1 MRRRQRGFTLLELAL
16 VLLVITVLLGGLAV
30 PFTRQIET
38 RRIAETQK
46 AMATIQDA
54 LVGYAMGHSYQC
66 TYDNTGS
73 NPVGPSYCP
82 ATGPANQTVTYHYLP
97 CPASQYSNGQE
108 DRNTTTGQC
117 VFPAPGQPVGLLPWA
132 TLGLP
137 EADAWGNTYSYD
149 VVGDYANN
157 QKGFDSASLLLPP
170 SPPGQVYLCASSIC
184 PTPQVPAVPIAAVV
198 ISHGPNGLGAYS
210 ASNNAWNAA
219 PSSADETA
227 NAIYRSLKYV
237 SHPPVDA
244 GSPGGPFDDLVVG
257 LSLPALLNRV
267 CPAGGC

>member
-54 LVGYAMGHSYQC
+54 LVGYAMGHSYPC
-66 TYDNTGS
+66 TYDSNGS
-73 NPVGPSYCP
+73 LLSGQLSYCP
-82 ATGPANQTVTYHYLP
+82 STDLNHKGQTVTYHYLP
-97 CPASQYSNGQE
+97 CPANQSGNGQE
-108 DRNTTTGQC
+108 DRDVSTGQC
-117 VFPAPGQPVGLLPWA
+117 VFPATGQPVGLLPWA

-137 EADAWGNTYSYD
+137 EADAWGNVYSYD
-149 VVGDYANN
+149 VVGDYANS
-157 QKGFDSASLLLPP
+157 QKGFDSASLLPP
-170 SPPGQVYLCASSIC
+170 SPAGQIYLCTSYTC
-184 PTPQVPAVPIAAVV
+184 PAPKVPVAAVV

-210 ASNNAWNAA
+210 AGNNAWNAA
-219 PSSADETA
+219 PSSADEQA
-227 NAIYRSLKYV
+227 NAIYRSLTYV

-244 GSPGGPFDDLVVG
+244 SSPGGPFDDLVVG